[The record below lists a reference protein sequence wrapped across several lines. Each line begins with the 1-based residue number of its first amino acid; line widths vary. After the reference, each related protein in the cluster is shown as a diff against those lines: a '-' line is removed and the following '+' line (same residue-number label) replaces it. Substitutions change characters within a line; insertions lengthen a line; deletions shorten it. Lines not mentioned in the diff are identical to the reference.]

1 MRRARTIVR
10 KPAVKQDRV
19 TDTVVLDHQARNR
32 RQAVLKGESGLEIEL
47 DLEIDTT
54 LKDGDALRLEDGQ
67 LVLVK
72 AAPERLLEV
81 RAENPLRL
89 LRAAWQL
96 GGRHAAVEIAAD
108 ILYTE
113 DDPVLA
119 ELVRGQGCIATPTT
133 RTFQP
138 ERAAHDHSACD
149 HDHSHGHHHHG
160 HDHHGHSHAHEHH
173 DHGHHDHHHG
183 HKHDH

>member
-1 MRRARTIVR
+1 MRRARTVVR

-19 TDTVVLDHQARNR
+19 IDVATLDHRARNR
-32 RQAVLKGESGLEIEL
+32 RQAVLKGEGGLEVEL
-47 DLEIDTT
+47 DLDMEAT

-96 GGRHAAVEIAAD
+96 GGRHASVEIGAEA
-108 ILYTE
+108 LYIE
-113 DDPVLA
+113 DDPALA
-119 ELVRGQGCIATPTT
+119 ELVRGQGCVATAVT

-138 ERAAHDHSACD
+138 EREAHDHSDCG
-149 HDHSHGHHHHG
+149 HDHGHGHHDHAHHGHDDDHHHG
-160 HDHHGHSHAHEHH
+160 HDHAHG
-173 DHGHHDHHHG
+173 DHHHG